1 MKIPI
6 TINRGC
12 KNARIPKFKECRNI
26 LFLNRL
32 LLVSL
37 MSLTTSAKDKI
48 IPEAAIDSYPSDN
61 ELRPNVGLSEIKKN
75 TIMEKTFNLVVKSDL
90 LK

>member
-1 MKIPI
+1 
-6 TINRGC
+6 
-12 KNARIPKFKECRNI
+12 
-26 LFLNRL
+26 
-32 LLVSL
+32 